1 MDQVENQETDQYNL
15 EGAQEQEYIYLDEAT
30 GFYYDKNGIRVELVQ
45 NGEENNEA
53 VAEEEDLK
61 SQVKSVYNNLK
72 SKTDLQTRVKSAVH

>member
-1 MDQVENQETDQYNL
+1 MV
-15 EGAQEQEYIYLDEAT
+15 
-30 GFYYDKNGIRVELVQ
+30 K
-45 NGEENNEA
+45 NGEEDNEA